1 MGKKVTF
8 ITGEFDSGKTTK
20 LIDLYNHQTSQKAD
34 GFACIKRHDG
44 PNGSFSGYDLRRLS
58 TGVTFPFIILKDQYR
73 NQFTTH
79 FEHARFVF
87 SRNTLHWGTQVL
99 EDDLADEGIERLFID
114 EVGQLEIKG
123 SGYDSILRML
133 FQCDKQLVL
142 CVSMNNL
149 IPIIRH
155 YDIKEY
161 DVIVADYREKPSGF
175 HS

>member
-1 MGKKVTF
+1 MAKKVTF

-20 LIDLYNHQTSQKAD
+20 LIDLYNRQMSQKAD
-34 GFACIKRHDG
+34 GFACIKRHEG

-58 TGVTFPFIILKDQYR
+58 TGETLPFIILKDQYHH
-73 NQFTTH
+73 QFTTH

-99 EDDLADEGIERLFID
+99 EDVLTDQEVKLIYID

-123 SGYDSILRML
+123 SGYDSILRLLM
-133 FQCDKQLVL
+133 QSNKQLVI
-142 CVSMNNL
+142 CVSMSNL

-155 YDIKEY
+155 YDIMDY
-161 DVIVADYREKPSGF
+161 DVVVADYQEKPTGF